1 MALNWLNS
9 VGHMV
14 TGIIMQQ
21 DDDVGEF
28 TAMLVPASC

>member
-21 DDDVGEF
+21 DDVGEF